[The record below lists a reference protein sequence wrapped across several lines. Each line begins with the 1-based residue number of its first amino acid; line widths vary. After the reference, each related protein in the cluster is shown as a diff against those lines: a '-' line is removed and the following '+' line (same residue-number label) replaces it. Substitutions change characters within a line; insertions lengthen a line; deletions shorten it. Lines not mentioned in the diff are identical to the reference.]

1 MNMQDYT
8 LEKILRS
15 VQKPGRYVG
24 SENGAI
30 IKNKQDVKLRF
41 AFCFPD
47 TYEIG
52 MSHLG
57 MKILYYIMNRREDI
71 WCERVFAPW
80 FDMRDEMK
88 KNDMPLFSLE
98 SKSPLTEFDIVGF
111 TLQYEMSFT
120 NILYMLDMSG
130 IPLFSSERDES
141 FPLVI
146 AGGPCVCNPEP
157 VADFVDLFALGEGE
171 ELDLEICDL
180 VIKAKEKSWTRRKL
194 LIEASKIKGVYV
206 PSLYKPFYNA
216 DGTIKEYRKL
226 VKSAPDRVQKRIIN
240 DFNSVDYPTD
250 VPVPLIETVHD
261 RASIEVLRGCVRG
274 CRFCQAGFI
283 YRPFRAKSAD
293 TLNEQA
299 KTLCHNTGYEEL
311 SLISL
316 STSDHPE
323 IEPLLDKLL
332 SWTPNERINLSLPSL
347 RIDNFSDELIEKTT
361 AVRKSGLTFAPE
373 AGTQRLRDV
382 INKNITEDEI
392 MSGCKIAFEGG
403 YTNVKLYF
411 MMGLPTETDEDIV
424 GIAELA
430 QKIVNLF
437 YSLPTKPKGKSVCVS
452 ISCACFIP
460 KPFTPFE
467 FCAANERDEFIRK
480 QQLLR
485 AAVRS
490 KKITV
495 SAHVPSMSFIEAVLA
510 RGDRRLCGVIYDV
523 YKDGGVFDSWD
534 EGFSF
539 ERWINAIEG
548 NGLTPE
554 FYANRARAFDEVN
567 PWDILDYGVS
577 KEFLISEY
585 KRAQR
590 AKTTPKCSQKCSNCG
605 IVAMTGRKCF
615 DKR

>member
-120 NILYMLDMSG
+120 NILYMLDISG

>member
-120 NILYMLDMSG
+120 NILYMLDISG

-274 CRFCQAGFI
+274 CRFGQAGFI